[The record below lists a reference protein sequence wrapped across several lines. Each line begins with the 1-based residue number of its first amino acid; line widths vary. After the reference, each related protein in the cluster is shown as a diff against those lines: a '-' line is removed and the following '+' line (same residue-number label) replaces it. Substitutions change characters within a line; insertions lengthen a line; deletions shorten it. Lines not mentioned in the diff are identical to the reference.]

1 MHLVKTQKL
10 KNTTKLDLK
19 KETTVQ
25 YGLYMQQKYNYN
37 VHDMKRID
45 NSNTGQYNDF
55 PSPVLR
61 FHHQ

>member
-55 PSPVLR
+55 PSLVLR